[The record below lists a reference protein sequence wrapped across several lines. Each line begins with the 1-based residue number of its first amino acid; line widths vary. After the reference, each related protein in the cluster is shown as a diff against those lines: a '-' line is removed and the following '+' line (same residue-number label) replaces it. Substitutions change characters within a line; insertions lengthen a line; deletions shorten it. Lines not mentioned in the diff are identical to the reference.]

1 MKELSR
7 KLGISLSTIR
17 RISQSKHCNVGIDV
31 IIKFGKAFNVTAS
44 LFVDETLL
52 PMEDG
57 D

>member
-7 KLGISLSTIR
+7 KLGVSLSTIR

-31 IIKFGKAFNVTAS
+31 IIKFGKAFDVTAS